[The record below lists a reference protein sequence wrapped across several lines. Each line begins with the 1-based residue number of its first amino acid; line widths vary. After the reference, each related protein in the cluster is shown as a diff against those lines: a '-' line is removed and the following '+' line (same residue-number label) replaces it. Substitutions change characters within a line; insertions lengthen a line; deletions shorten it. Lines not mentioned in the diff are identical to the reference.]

1 MKALALCLLLC
12 ACAAPAPRKALTV
25 RNLQSKCALIQFSG
39 CAALVARAP

>member
-12 ACAAPAPRKALTV
+12 ACAAPPPRKTLTV

-39 CAALVARAP
+39 CASLAPRAP